1 MTERVRLNLTKR
13 RRGIWET
20 EYKGQYIDFYKLPSD
35 GRWRTS
41 YFPEVIIG
49 IERIERTFS
58 SMKSARISVEKELT
72 EFECWSKEQGAA

>member
-1 MTERVRLNLTKR
+1 MTERVRLKLTKR

-41 YFPEVIIG
+41 YFPERLCF
-49 IERIERTFS
+49 EHTFA
-58 SMKSARISVEKELT
+58 SMKSARLRVELDLT
-72 EFECWSKEQGAA
+72 EIERFKEQEAA

>member
-1 MTERVRLNLTKR
+1 MIERVNLKLTKR

-41 YFPEVIIG
+41 YFPETRVG
-49 IERIERTFS
+49 EQTFVS
-58 SMKSARISVEKELT
+58 LKSAKLLVEKELT
-72 EFECWSKEQGAA
+72 EFERWLQKEEAA